1 MLNAP
6 VAARALRPGVDR
18 TEGADDDG
26 GADQPA
32 GRAAGRGAHGPHAV
46 PYRGAAC
53 PVRLL
58 SLLDGTDV
66 TAVREL
72 HARVSGVWNHRPWAG
87 RRTSRRAAVIA
98 PKHHDERARKRPAG
112 LVSQCD
118 PASLFGTVHESA

>member
-1 MLNAP
+1 MTVVRISRLGGP
-6 VAARALRPGVDR
+6 PAAEPTV
-18 TEGADDDG
+18 
-26 GADQPA
+26 
-32 GRAAGRGAHGPHAV
+32 PHAV
-46 PYRGAAC
+46 PYRDPAC

-66 TAVREL
+66 TAVPEL
-72 HARVSGVWNHRPWAG
+72 YARVSGVLEPLSVGRPPDFSSG
-87 RRTSRRAAVIA
+87 GGDA